1 MHEHCSL
8 LPTPS
13 TCLGSMYVRGAFFAH
28 KWSEPSLNKGFQI
41 VSKLCIPNWSL
52 ASCMHQCNLLN
63 MFLFGNIEA
72 SRSFNF
78 SFFVTKLVLRGSVLG
93 TILVWVLESQTWFYI
108 FDVSKHRML
117 VFGSLRWKQLFTYEL
132 IVSSPRVPIPL
143 QIQKITI
150 DLNCPWQSLAWGYLV
165 GQIHLTHP
173 FPHPCCIW
181 CSTSRKLSLFI
192 DCYSKRHSCYTMQ
205 LLQSPMNMTWRSL
218 GLLKAKLASSK
229 TLETKGK
236 KIIVQEKTWTCNLVQ

>member
-1 MHEHCSL
+1 
-8 LPTPS
+8 
-13 TCLGSMYVRGAFFAH
+13 MYVRGAFFAH
-28 KWSEPSLNKGFQI
+28 KWIEPSLNKGFQI
-41 VSKLCIPNWSL
+41 SL
-52 ASCMHQCNLLN
+52 KIVYTLIDPLHQCNLLN
-63 MFLFGNIEA
+63 MSLFWNIEA

-93 TILVWVLESQTWFYI
+93 YHLSMGPRITNLILFFLTCQNVERLYLETFAESSSSHKKWI
-108 FDVSKHRML
+108 
-117 VFGSLRWKQLFTYEL
+117 
-132 IVSSPRVPIPL
+132 ICSPRVPIPL

-165 GQIHLTHP
+165 GQIRLTHP

-192 DCYSKRHSCYTMQ
+192 DCYSNSTAVTQCNCYK
-205 LLQSPMNMTWRSL
+205 SPMNMTWRRSL

-229 TLETKGK
+229 TMETEGK
-236 KIIVQEKTWTCNLVQ
+236 KIVVQEKTWTCNLVQ